1 MYVFLQLLKLTNQEA
16 SEDPMYYLLLRDSIK
31 YVFFHFCFDLFSL
44 FLVQLHYNISLI
56 IDISLISGNNDP

>member
-31 YVFFHFCFDLFSL
+31 YVFFICFDLFSL